1 MLFVPKTMV
10 CQILNQLAS
19 NEPKLDVIRRWLQ
32 QAGLTGDM
40 QKKLIDNLK
49 ETLFDNLKPSQIEEK
64 YFDLLSTLATKI
76 TQNNNSAI

>member
-1 MLFVPKTMV
+1 MV